1 MWPSAA
7 IQMLAGLVLMRFGVT
22 SPSHTKPNPPA
33 TPRQGM
39 PRLALPRLPLPI
51 ARPALGVLPCGA
63 TSRSAAAFPGP
74 SGQGTPGGHSS
85 GTGKAQN
92 SRERGRVP
100 RPLPAGCLPTDGG
113 TQVIRRTTT
122 QPVRSIKGQRAADR
136 CSHFLD
142 HVSHINWQTCVAHL
156 LSDHNSVQW
165 RVLLSALGAL
175 ESAAGGTDPFSPSAT
190 TLFRRGP

>member
-1 MWPSAA
+1 
-7 IQMLAGLVLMRFGVT
+7 
-22 SPSHTKPNPPA
+22 
-33 TPRQGM
+33 
-39 PRLALPRLPLPI
+39 
-51 ARPALGVLPCGA
+51 
-63 TSRSAAAFPGP
+63 
-74 SGQGTPGGHSS
+74 
-85 GTGKAQN
+85 
-92 SRERGRVP
+92 VP

-175 ESAAGGTDPFSPSAT
+175 KSAAGGTDPFSPSAT